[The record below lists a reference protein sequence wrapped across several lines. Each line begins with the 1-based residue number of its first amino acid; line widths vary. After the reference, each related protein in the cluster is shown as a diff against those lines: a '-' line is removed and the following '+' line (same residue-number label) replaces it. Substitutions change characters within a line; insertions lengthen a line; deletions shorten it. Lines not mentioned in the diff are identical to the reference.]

1 MYWRDGEN
9 RLAFEMTKRI
19 GGFDQKNNKKIKLE
33 EDIEALWGDDL
44 DADVIEDC
52 FNLATQ
58 VCQQVRLCEI
68 NNFLYIHKHFQDK
81 IACTQ
86 LNNVTLLPTYSGF
99 KERNVIFSSTQLT
112 QVNNGVRP
120 STSKYEFNPKKAI
133 SGGDLQKDVN
143 TLQQQYNEKEGEVSI
158 LRAQLRET
166 KSNLQSEQQKL
177 RSEWKQKL
185 TQTERQM
192 KSVKS
197 ELEFKVS
204 IYFKLNYLYRSN
216 VFFIILES

>member
-1 MYWRDGEN
+1 M
-9 RLAFEMTKRI
+9 
-19 GGFDQKNNKKIKLE
+19 
-33 EDIEALWGDDL
+33 
-44 DADVIEDC
+44 
-52 FNLATQ
+52 
-58 VCQQVRLCEI
+58 
-68 NNFLYIHKHFQDK
+68 
-81 IACTQ
+81 
-86 LNNVTLLPTYSGF
+86 
-99 KERNVIFSSTQLT
+99 
-112 QVNNGVRP
+112 
-120 STSKYEFNPKKAI
+120 
-133 SGGDLQKDVN
+133 
-143 TLQQQYNEKEGEVSI
+143 QQQYNEKEGEVSI